1 MQTSIIMPAFNEERY
16 IAEAIESVLGQTWQ
30 DFELIILDDGSKDRT
45 LEIGQSYALRDSR
58 VRVESHANMG
68 IAPTLNKGLALS
80 TSEWVV
86 QMHADDV
93 MMPNRIERQ
102 LAFVAEHPELA
113 AASSWIKHINA
124 EGKVIARGNSPLIT
138 HEAVQ
143 KIFIANGL
151 IGICHPACILRKS
164 AVQAVGGYR
173 EQFRVNED
181 ADLWSRLLENGY
193 KILVQPECLLK
204 YRIHAGSASI
214 ARARTIYQQLHWVKD
229 GMLRRRRGEREV
241 SWPEFVCLRRNRPWY
256 VRLNAE
262 RKDMAKVLH
271 KAAVFQFGQRK
282 YYLAVP
288 TVIASMI
295 LQPGYT
301 IPQVAAKLLLPRS

>member
-1 MQTSIIMPAFNEERY
+1 MQISVVMPAFNAERFLP
-16 IAEAIESVLGQTWQ
+16 EAIESVLAQTWKG
-30 DFELIILDDGSKDRT
+30 FELIILDDGSWDSTR
-45 LEIGQSYALRDSR
+45 EIAQSYALRDSR

-68 IAPTLNKGLALS
+68 IAATLNKGLALS
-80 TSEWVV
+80 TGEWVV

-93 MMPNRIERQ
+93 MMPNRLERQ

-113 AASSWIKHINA
+113 AASSWIEHINA
-124 EGKVIARGNSPLIT
+124 EGKVIASGNSPLVT
-138 HEAVQ
+138 HAAVQ
-143 KIFIANGL
+143 KVFIANEL
-151 IGICHPACILRKS
+151 IGVSHSACILRKS

-181 ADLWSRLLENGY
+181 IDLWSRLLEHGY
-193 KILVQPECLLK
+193 KILVQPECLLE

-229 GMLRRRRGEREV
+229 CMLRRRRGEQEV
-241 SWPEFVCLRRNRPWY
+241 SWPEFVCLCRNRPWY
-256 VRLNAE
+256 ARLNAE
-262 RKDMAKVLH
+262 RKDMAKVLY
-271 KAAVFQFGQRK
+271 KAAAFQFGQRK
-282 YYLAVP
+282 YYIAVP
-288 TVIASMI
+288 TVIASMM

>member
-1 MQTSIIMPAFNEERY
+1 MQISIVMPAFNAERFLP
-16 IAEAIESVLGQTWQ
+16 EAIESVLGQTWH
-30 DFELIILDDGSKDRT
+30 DFELIILDDGSRDRT
-45 LEIGQSYALRDSR
+45 LEIAQSYALRDSR
-58 VRVESHANMG
+58 VSVESHANMG
-68 IAPTLNKGLALS
+68 IAATLNKGLALS

-93 MMPNRIERQ
+93 MMPNRLERQ

-143 KIFIANGL
+143 KLFIANEL
-151 IGICHPACILRKS
+151 IGVSHPACILRKS
-164 AVQAVGGYR
+164 AVRAVGGYR

-181 ADLWSRLLENGY
+181 IDLWSRLLEHGY
-193 KILVQPECLLK
+193 KILVQPECLLG
-204 YRIHAGSASI
+204 YRIHVGSASI
-214 ARARTIYQQLHWVKD
+214 ARARTIYQQVHWVKD
-229 GMLRRRRGEREV
+229 CMLRRRRGEQEV

-262 RKDMAKVLH
+262 RKDMAKVLY
-271 KAAVFQFGQRK
+271 KAAAYQFGQRK

-288 TVIASMI
+288 TVIASMM
-295 LQPGYT
+295 LQPSYT